1 MVPSASGCQSFYI
14 GDDEG
19 ITGNNVCASEA
30 SIVNGNYSASG
41 FSQETAIGEG
51 VATIGQV
58 EDYCKIGNL
67 DDEEEGGEQVSCSDG
82 DVQNPHG
89 MSPSLNLTRHYP
101 ACVFTHFG
109 GDPDV
114 TFEPLFGPDLDS
126 LGPPATFLG
135 HQLHAAFK
143 TNCTQA
149 NVHEF
154 IHPEKAPRARRP
166 R

>member
-1 MVPSASGCQSFYI
+1 MCRPSDRKRALSHAVLCIYYI
-14 GDDEG
+14 ILYDYMYMLYTYKYVNTLMRCCVDKDHRVSP
-19 ITGNNVCASEA
+19 TAHSEHPFVWQILYERA
-30 SIVNGNYSASG
+30 WNSLV
-41 FSQETAIGEG
+41 
-51 VATIGQV
+51 
-58 EDYCKIGNL
+58 
-67 DDEEEGGEQVSCSDG
+67 GG
-82 DVQNPHG
+82 VQNPHG

-135 HQLHAAFK
+135 HQLHAACK
-143 TNCTQA
+143 
-149 NVHEF
+149 
-154 IHPEKAPRARRP
+154 KAPWERIP

>member
-1 MVPSASGCQSFYI
+1 MCRPSDRKRALSHAVLCIYYI
-14 GDDEG
+14 ILYDYMYMLYTYKYVD
-19 ITGNNVCASEA
+19 TLMQCCVDKDHRVSPTAPSEHPFVWQILYERA
-30 SIVNGNYSASG
+30 LNS
-41 FSQETAIGEG
+41 
-51 VATIGQV
+51 
-58 EDYCKIGNL
+58 L
-67 DDEEEGGEQVSCSDG
+67 GGG
-82 DVQNPHG
+82 VQNPHG

-114 TFEPLFGPDLDS
+114 TFDPLFGPDLDS
-126 LGPPATFLG
+126 LGHPAAFLG

-143 TNCTQA
+143 TFCTQA
-149 NVHEF
+149 NVQEF